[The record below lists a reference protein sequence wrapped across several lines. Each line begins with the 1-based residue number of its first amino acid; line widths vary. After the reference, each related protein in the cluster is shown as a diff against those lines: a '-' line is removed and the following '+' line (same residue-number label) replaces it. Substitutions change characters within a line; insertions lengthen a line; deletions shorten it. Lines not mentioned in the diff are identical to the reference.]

1 MRQTPYYVFD
11 TDEFAKRAAMIRAAL
26 DCKGGRRIPLCF
38 SIKANPFLLHR
49 LPEDLDHVEV
59 CSPGELEI
67 CIALGVKPESII
79 YSGVMKEKCDIERA
93 VSYGAGILTCESI
106 RHAAL
111 ISEVMLE
118 CMQEGAHEA
127 EFAETKTHVIL
138 RLTSGNQFGMS
149 LEDIEYIMSHPDEF
163 KGIAVMGIH
172 YYSGTQKSLRK
183 INKDLE
189 KIKSA
194 LSVLKEKYSFEPQ
207 LVEYGPGLCVEY
219 FEDDWQEREKQSLDE
234 AAEVLREFAEEY
246 PLGIEMGRFLAASCG
261 KYYTQVEDLKSTG
274 DANYAIL
281 DGGIHHLNYFGQ
293 RMAMQVPPI
302 KVYAGEVSENEE
314 RTGVKFTELPDTDY
328 TLCGS
333 LCTVADVL
341 VREVRLKKLELG
353 DVLEF
358 GHCGAYSVTE
368 APALFLSRQL
378 PAIYAYSKEY
388 GYECLREHIP
398 AAEINLAGK
407 KLKINAPW

>member
-26 DCKGGRRIPLCF
+26 DCKGGRRVPLCF

-49 LPEDLDHVEV
+49 LPEGLDHVEV

-118 CMQEGAHEA
+118 CMSESVQEAGFVEKKA
-127 EFAETKTHVIL
+127 HVIL

-149 LEDIEYIMSHPDEF
+149 LEDIEYIISHPDEF
-163 KGIAVMGIH
+163 KGITVMGIH

-194 LSVLKEKYSFEPQ
+194 LTGLKEKYGFEPQ

-219 FEDDWQEREKQSLDE
+219 FEDDWQEKEIQALDE

-261 KYYTQVEDLKSTG
+261 KYYTQVKDLKSTG

-302 KVYAGEVSENEE
+302 KVYAGEVSENEGKN
-314 RTGVKFTELPDTDY
+314 GVELTELPDTDY

-341 VREVRLKKLELG
+341 VREVKLKKLELG

-378 PAIYAYSKEY
+378 PAIYAYSKECV
-388 GYECLREHIP
+388 YECLREHIP

-407 KLKINAPW
+407 KL

>member
-49 LPEDLDHVEV
+49 LPAGLDHVEV

-118 CMQEGAHEA
+118 CIQEGAHEA
-127 EFAETKTHVIL
+127 EFAETKAQVIL

-149 LEDIEYIMSHPDEF
+149 LEDIEYIISHPDEF
-163 KGIAVMGIH
+163 KGITVIGIH

-194 LSVLKEKYSFEPQ
+194 LSILKEKYGFEPQ

-219 FEDDWQEREKQSLDE
+219 FEEDWQKREIQALDE
-234 AAEVLREFAEEY
+234 AAEVLREFAVEY

-261 KYYTQVEDLKSTG
+261 KYYTQVKDLKSTG

-314 RTGVKFTELPDTDY
+314 KNGVELTELPDTDY

-341 VREVRLKKLELG
+341 VREVKLKKLELG

-407 KLKINAPW
+407 K

>member
-49 LPEDLDHVEV
+49 LPEGLDHVEV

-118 CMQEGAHEA
+118 CIQEGAHEA
-127 EFAETKTHVIL
+127 EFAETKAHVIL

-149 LEDIEYIMSHPDEF
+149 LDDIEYIISHPDEF
-163 KGIAVMGIH
+163 KGITVIGIH

-194 LSVLKEKYSFEPQ
+194 LTRLKDKYGFEPQ

-219 FEDDWQEREKQSLDE
+219 FEDDWQEKEIQALDE

-261 KYYTQVEDLKSTG
+261 KYYTQVKDLKSTG

-314 RTGVKFTELPDTDY
+314 KNGVELTELPDTDY

-341 VREVRLKKLELG
+341 VREVKLKKLELG

-398 AAEINLAGK
+398 AAEINLVGK
-407 KLKINAPW
+407 K

>member
-49 LPEDLDHVEV
+49 LPEGLDHVEV

-106 RHAAL
+106 RHATL

-118 CMQEGAHEA
+118 CIQEGAYEA
-127 EFAETKTHVIL
+127 EFAETKAHVIL

-149 LEDIEYIMSHPDEF
+149 LDDIEYIISHPDEF
-163 KGIAVMGIH
+163 KGITVIGIH

-194 LSVLKEKYSFEPQ
+194 LVMLKDKYSFEPQ

-219 FEDDWQEREKQSLDE
+219 FEEDWQEKEKQSLDE
-234 AAEVLREFAEEY
+234 AAEVLREFAVEY

-261 KYYTQVEDLKSTG
+261 KYYTQVKDLKSTG

-302 KVYAGEVSENEE
+302 KVYGGEVSENEE
-314 RTGVKFTELPDTDY
+314 KPGVELTQMPDADY

-341 VREVRLKKLELG
+341 VREVKLKKLEIG
-353 DVLEF
+353 DILEF
-358 GHCGAYSVTE
+358 AHCGAYSVTE

-378 PAIYAYSKEY
+378 PAIYAYSKGC

-407 KLKINAPW
+407 KL

>member
-118 CMQEGAHEA
+118 CIQEGAHEA
-127 EFAETKTHVIL
+127 EFAETKAHVIL

-149 LEDIEYIMSHPDEF
+149 LEDIEYIISHPDEF
-163 KGIAVMGIH
+163 KGITVMGIH

-194 LSVLKEKYSFEPQ
+194 LTMLKDKYSFEPQ

-219 FEDDWQEREKQSLDE
+219 FEEDWQEKEKQSLDE

-261 KYYTQVEDLKSTG
+261 KYYTQVKDLKSTG

-302 KVYAGEVSENEE
+302 RVYGGEVSENEE
-314 RTGVKFTELPDTDY
+314 KPGVELTQMPDTDY

-341 VREVRLKKLELG
+341 VREVKLKKLELG
-353 DVLEF
+353 DILEF
-358 GHCGAYSVTE
+358 AHCGAYSVTE

-378 PAIYAYSKEY
+378 PAIYAYSKEC

-407 KLKINAPW
+407 KL

>member
-49 LPEDLDHVEV
+49 LPAGLDHVEV

-118 CMQEGAHEA
+118 CIQEGAHEA
-127 EFAETKTHVIL
+127 EFAETKAQVIL

-149 LEDIEYIMSHPDEF
+149 LEDIEYIISHPDEF
-163 KGIAVMGIH
+163 KGITVIGIH

-194 LSVLKEKYSFEPQ
+194 LTMLKEKYSFEPQ

-219 FEDDWQEREKQSLDE
+219 FEDDWQEKEKQSLDE
-234 AAEVLREFAEEY
+234 AAEALREFAKEY

-261 KYYTQVEDLKSTG
+261 KYYTQVKDLKSTG

-302 KVYAGEVSENEE
+302 RVYGGEGSENEE
-314 RTGVKFTELPDTDY
+314 KPGVELTQMPDADY

-341 VREVRLKKLELG
+341 VREVKLKKLELG

-378 PAIYAYSKEY
+378 PAIYAYSKECGY
-388 GYECLREHIP
+388 GCLREHIP

-407 KLKINAPW
+407 NCNL

>member
-49 LPEDLDHVEV
+49 LPEGLDHVEV

-106 RHAAL
+106 RHATL

-118 CMQEGAHEA
+118 CIQEGAYEA
-127 EFAETKTHVIL
+127 EFAETKAHVIL

-149 LEDIEYIMSHPDEF
+149 LDDIEYIISHPDEF
-163 KGIAVMGIH
+163 KGITVIGIH

-194 LSVLKEKYSFEPQ
+194 LVMLKDKYSFEPQ

-219 FEDDWQEREKQSLDE
+219 FEEDWQEKEKQSLDE
-234 AAEVLREFAEEY
+234 AAELLREFAVEY

-261 KYYTQVEDLKSTG
+261 KYYTQVKDLKSTG

-302 KVYAGEVSENEE
+302 RVYGGEVSENEE
-314 RTGVKFTELPDTDY
+314 KPGVELTQMPDADY

-341 VREVRLKKLELG
+341 VREVKLKKLELG
-353 DVLEF
+353 DILEF
-358 GHCGAYSVTE
+358 AHCGAYSVTE

-378 PAIYAYSKEY
+378 PAIYAYSKEC

-407 KLKINAPW
+407 KL

>member
-49 LPEDLDHVEV
+49 LPEGLDHVEV

-106 RHAAL
+106 RHATL

-118 CMQEGAHEA
+118 CIQEGAYEA
-127 EFAETKTHVIL
+127 EFAETKAHVIL

-149 LEDIEYIMSHPDEF
+149 LDDIEYIISHPDEF
-163 KGIAVMGIH
+163 KGITVIGIH

-194 LSVLKEKYSFEPQ
+194 LVMLKDKYSFEPQ

-219 FEDDWQEREKQSLDE
+219 FEEDWQEKEKQSLDE

-261 KYYTQVEDLKSTG
+261 KYYTQVKDLKSTG

-302 KVYAGEVSENEE
+302 KVYGGEVSENEE
-314 RTGVKFTELPDTDY
+314 KPGVELTQMPDADY

-341 VREVRLKKLELG
+341 VREVKLKKLEIG
-353 DVLEF
+353 DILEF
-358 GHCGAYSVTE
+358 AHCGAYSVTE

-378 PAIYAYSKEY
+378 PAIYAYSKGC

-407 KLKINAPW
+407 NCNL